1 MRAGALRREVTALHA
16 SAEEASKAFLAR
28 SLAAGTQ
35 AAAAPGADFRRRHGD
50 IRGEEQRLGRLVGAL
65 RSDLES
71 LSAEYALLE
80 RKLRQTEE
88 MTLERGRENHGAHR
102 GPSMVPRRST
112 RLSLPLG
119 PAG

>member
-1 MRAGALRREVTALHA
+1 MTALHA
-16 SAEEASKAFLAR
+16 SAEEAFLAR
-28 SLAAGTQ
+28 SLAAGTH
-35 AAAAPGADFRRRHGD
+35 AAAAPGADFQRRLGD
-50 IRGEEQRLGRLVGAL
+50 IRREEQRLGRLEGSL

-88 MTLERGRENHGAHR
+88 MTLERGRENHGAR
-102 GPSMVPRRST
+102 RRSPGGQ
-112 RLSLPLG
+112 RDSLPLG

>member
-1 MRAGALRREVTALHA
+1 MTALHA

-28 SLAAGTQ
+28 SLAAGTHA
-35 AAAAPGADFRRRHGD
+35 AAAAPGADFQRRLGD
-50 IRGEEQRLGRLVGAL
+50 IRREEQRLGRLEGSL

-88 MTLERGRENHGAHR
+88 MTLERGRENHGAR
-102 GPSMVPRRST
+102 RRSPGGQ
-112 RLSLPLG
+112 RDSVPLG
-119 PAG
+119 RAG